1 MLEQIREVIC
11 NYVDVD
17 PETITT
23 DASLRSDL
31 SMSSLDLINVAVEIE
46 DTFDISLP
54 NSDMQNITT
63 VGELI
68 TYIEVN
74 K

>member
-17 PETITT
+17 PETITA